1 MAVSLYNTLNYK
13 VVEIILK
20 LFILPVTFTAFISL
34 QNVCSV
40 TIYTQEED
48 IALKLITTSLTVV
61 NNVAA

>member
-13 VVEIILK
+13 VLDIILK
-20 LFILPVTFTAFISL
+20 LFILPVTFRAFISL

-48 IALKLITTSLTVV
+48 IALKLITISLTVV